1 LESYC
6 RESRIE
12 CEWKGADRLRTRQV
26 RPAVRVHP
34 RTGEPVWFN
43 HLAFWHVS
51 SLEPRLREVF
61 LGEFGQEELPYNTY
75 YGDGTPVEDS
85 AIEEVRNAYRE
96 ETVAFPW
103 QKGDLL
109 MLDNMLVAHGRH
121 PFSGA
126 RKILTA
132 MGEPYS
138 DQASWSWSKT
148 GDATSFAVV

>member
-1 LESYC
+1 
-6 RESRIE
+6 
-12 CEWKGADRLRTRQV
+12 
-26 RPAVRVHP
+26 VRVHP

-61 LGEFGQEELPYNTY
+61 LGEFGEEELPYNTY

-85 AIEEVRNAYRE
+85 AVEEIRNAYRE